1 MGIHPFSFIGGHIM
15 KVIKLVEQLK
25 LKGYKVSYYKRKDG
39 GVLIRSINGQKFTAA
54 KGNVFARQLLGVE
67 LSQRRGEQL
76 RKITRA
82 RPWYKTHTIETP
94 EDLERFRKSVMRKWK
109 KAGLRGSISKVN
121 LKHMIADRGI
131 EGARQYLTEM
141 ERHTEGKAYYS
152 QVEALISRIEQD
164 INAVSGDNEEVRW
177 LEELKSLIENR
188 KEEFKVEWIFAIF
201 DELYNWENDTSGSY
215 SAHDLFIKVQSLLS

>member
-1 MGIHPFSFIGGHIM
+1 M

-25 LKGYKVSYYKRKDG
+25 VKGYKVSYYKRKDG
-39 GVLIRSINGQKFTAA
+39 GILIRSINGQKFTAA

-109 KAGLRGSISKVN
+109 KSGLRGSISKVN

-164 INAVSGDNEEVRW
+164 INAVSGDNEELRW
-177 LEELKSLIENR
+177 LEELKALIENR

-215 SAHDLFIKVQSLLS
+215 SAHDLYIKVQSLLS

>member
-39 GVLIRSINGQKFTAA
+39 GILIRSINGQKFTAA

-109 KAGLRGSISKVN
+109 KSGLRGSISKVN

-177 LEELKSLIENR
+177 LEELKSLIESK

-215 SAHDLFIKVQSLLS
+215 SAHDLFIKVQSLVS

>member
-1 MGIHPFSFIGGHIM
+1 M

>member
-1 MGIHPFSFIGGHIM
+1 MEIHPFSFKGGIFM
-15 KVIKLVEQLK
+15 KLLNVVKQLEA
-25 LKGYKVSYYKRKDG
+25 KGYKVSYYKRSDG
-39 GVLIRSINGQKFTAA
+39 GILIRSINGQKFTGA
-54 KGNVFARQLLGVE
+54 KGNLYARELLGVK
-67 LSQRRGEQL
+67 LSTRRSEQL
-76 RKITRA
+76 RKITKA
-82 RPWYKTHTIETP
+82 RPWYKTHKIETP
-94 EDLERFRKSVMRKWK
+94 ADLESFRKSVMRKWK

-131 EGARQYLTEM
+131 EGAKQYLTEM

-164 INAVSGDNEEVRW
+164 INAVSGDPDEVKW
-177 LEELKSLIENR
+177 LEELKALIENR

-201 DELYNWENDTSGSY
+201 DELYEWENPSNTTY

>member
-39 GVLIRSINGQKFTAA
+39 GILIRSINGQKFTAA

-82 RPWYKTHTIETP
+82 RPWYKTHIIETP

-109 KAGLRGSISKVN
+109 KANLRGSISKVN
-121 LKHMIADRGI
+121 LKRMIADRGI

-152 QVEALISRIEQD
+152 QVEALLSRIHQD
-164 INAVSGDNEEVRW
+164 MQAVSGDTEEVAW
-177 LEELKSLIENR
+177 LQELYSLVENR

-201 DELYNWENDTSGSY
+201 EAIYDWENDNTGTIT
-215 SAHDLFIKVQSLLS
+215 AHDVFIKAQSLLS

>member
-1 MGIHPFSFIGGHIM
+1 M

-39 GVLIRSINGQKFTAA
+39 GILIRSINGQKFTAA

-67 LSQRRGEQL
+67 LSTRRGEQL

-109 KAGLRGSISKVN
+109 KSGLRGSISKVN
-121 LKHMIADRGI
+121 LKHMIGDRGI

-177 LEELKSLIENR
+177 LEELKALIENR

-215 SAHDLFIKVQSLLS
+215 SAHDLYIKVQSLLS

>member
-1 MGIHPFSFIGGHIM
+1 M

-39 GVLIRSINGQKFTAA
+39 GILIRSINGQKFTAA

-109 KAGLRGSISKVN
+109 KSGLRGSISKVN

-177 LEELKSLIENR
+177 LEELKALIENR

-215 SAHDLFIKVQSLLS
+215 SAHDLYIKVQSLLS

>member
-1 MGIHPFSFIGGHIM
+1 M

-39 GVLIRSINGQKFTAA
+39 GILIRSINGQKFTAA

-109 KAGLRGSISKVN
+109 KSGLRGSISKVN
-121 LKHMIADRGI
+121 LKHMIADRGV

-164 INAVSGDNEEVRW
+164 INAVSGDKDEVYW
-177 LEELKSLIENR
+177 LNELKTLIESK

-215 SAHDLFIKVQSLLS
+215 SAHDLFIKVQNLLS

>member
-1 MGIHPFSFIGGHIM
+1 M

-39 GVLIRSINGQKFTAA
+39 GILIRSINGQKFTAA

-109 KAGLRGSISKVN
+109 KSGLRGSISKVN

-177 LEELKSLIENR
+177 LEELKSLIESK

-215 SAHDLFIKVQSLLS
+215 SAHDLFIKVQSLVS